1 MMLIVKNDFLNKL
14 KVLSEASESKVF
26 GDSGYLKCYN
36 GKLYTNNP
44 SLSVFISVGTG
55 INFNFAVNMKEILKV
70 LNGMK
75 SENIDIELKDDILV
89 LKSGK
94 TTVKMNCFNFDS
106 LLKENIEVEAID
118 IVDDFSKLYEYMY
131 LSDGLHCKYQSIVF
145 RDNVIYTSNGFI
157 INALR
162 LKTNFDDL
170 SLPLNNLNFLKRK
183 FIKYYKYDNFISF
196 EDELGFRF
204 DFLLCDDF
212 NMPVD
217 KIKTLIEKSNGDGL
231 SVELNDDFFQSLNL
245 AQNFSKKTNTI
256 PINLKIMENSIEVTA
271 QNQIGDYTDSIPVDV
286 TNFSDEEILKVDF
299 NALITFKEKANKFSI
314 NKSNF
319 PILVFKGENSTHL
332 LATLS

>member
-170 SLPLNNLNFLKRK
+170 SLPLSIINMIIL
-183 FIKYYKYDNFISF
+183 
-196 EDELGFRF
+196 
-204 DFLLCDDF
+204 FLLRMNWVLDLIFYC
-212 NMPVD
+212 VTILICLL
-217 KIKTLIEKSNGDGL
+217 IK
-231 SVELNDDFFQSLNL
+231 
-245 AQNFSKKTNTI
+245 
-256 PINLKIMENSIEVTA
+256 LK
-271 QNQIGDYTDSIPVDV
+271 
-286 TNFSDEEILKVDF
+286 L
-299 NALITFKEKANKFSI
+299 
-314 NKSNF
+314 
-319 PILVFKGENSTHL
+319 
-332 LATLS
+332 

>member
-1 MMLIVKNDFLNKL
+1 MLIVKNDFLNKL

-36 GKLYTNNP
+36 GNLYTNNP
-44 SLSVFISVGTG
+44 SLSVFISVPTE

-75 SENIDIELKDDILV
+75 TENIDIELKNDILV

-94 TTVKMNCFNFDS
+94 TTVKMNCFDFNS

-118 IVDDFSKLYEYMY
+118 IVDDFSKLHGY
-131 LSDGLHCKYQSIVF
+131 LYLPDIHCKYQAIVF
-145 RDNVIYTSNGFI
+145 RDNIIYTSNGFI
-157 INALR
+157 INALK
-162 LKTNFDDL
+162 LKTNFEDL
-170 SLPLNNLNFLKRK
+170 SLSLNNLNFLKRK

-196 EDELGFRF
+196 EDELSFRF

-256 PINLKIMENSIEVTA
+256 PISLKIMENSIEVTA
-271 QNQIGDYTDSIPVDV
+271 QNQIGDYSDSIPVNV
-286 TNFSDEEILKVDF
+286 TNFTDEEILKVDF
-299 NALITFKEKANKFSI
+299 NALISFKEKANKFSI

-319 PILVFKGENSTHL
+319 PILVFNGENSTHL